1 MNRRPAPPG
10 RWCPP
15 GRPAPFDRPS
25 SGSRPYPSD
34 RPALVGRW
42 FPSCGSSRS
51 GRPAV
56 VALAL
61 TGPLLLTA
69 CGIAPT
75 GVIESGA
82 PARVAVAAPA
92 RGPLAFFV
100 GPDGRLVPSPQPRTA
115 ASAPLSGVLG
125 LLRGPGSTELRAGLG
140 TRLPVVEGPDAA
152 AVAVVPVADDGLD
165 LRVPFPVA
173 GLDAVARGQ
182 LVCSAAAGLG
192 NGYEVF
198 LHGPDTT
205 LDPERCHPDH

>member
-1 MNRRPAPPG
+1 MNRRPPL
-10 RWCPP
+10 P
-15 GRPAPFDRPS
+15 GRPTA
-25 SGSRPYPSD
+25 
-34 RPALVGRW
+34 
-42 FPSCGSSRS
+42 
-51 GRPAV
+51 

-75 GVIESGA
+75 GVVESGA

-92 RGPLAFFV
+92 GGPLAFFV

-115 ASAPLSGVLG
+115 DSTPLSGVLG
-125 LLRGPGSTELRAGLG
+125 LLRGPGRTEHRAGLG
-140 TRLPVVEGPDAA
+140 TRLPAVEGPDVA
-152 AVAVVPVADDGLD
+152 AVSVVPVGDDGLD

-182 LVCSAAAGLG
+182 LVCSAASGPG
-192 NGYEVF
+192 SGYEVF
-198 LHGPDTT
+198 LHGPDTA